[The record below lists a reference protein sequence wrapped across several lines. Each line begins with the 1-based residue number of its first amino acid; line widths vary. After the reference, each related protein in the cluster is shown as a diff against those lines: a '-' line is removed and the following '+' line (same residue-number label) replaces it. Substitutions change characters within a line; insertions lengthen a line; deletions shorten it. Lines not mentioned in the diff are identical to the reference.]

1 MTAMRKPRQN
11 TEPCHAIPPQG
22 VVRHE
27 SGVRAITL
35 DEEEDAIVALGEKHL
50 KGVRGLRSV
59 LEKQEVLAEDLVFE
73 VRRLRR
79 RVTQLEEQLASGKD
93 GVDLVRAELEARC
106 AELQREHEAKMELQ
120 RLRARR
126 EEDEEGA
133 AAGATLEAVP
143 WPMPQAA
150 P

>member
-1 MTAMRKPRQN
+1 MRKPRQN

-79 RVTQLEEQLASGKD
+79 RVTQLEEQ
-93 GVDLVRAELEARC
+93 
-106 AELQREHEAKMELQ
+106 
-120 RLRARR
+120 
-126 EEDEEGA
+126 
-133 AAGATLEAVP
+133 
-143 WPMPQAA
+143 
-150 P
+150 